1 MDAEVEKEMRE
12 KHVKEYNDQASIY
25 YASAR
30 LWDDG
35 VVLPQDTRQML
46 GLSLLVSL
54 NKPVEDCK
62 GFGVFRM

>member
-1 MDAEVEKEMRE
+1 MDADVEKEMRE

-35 VVLPQDTRQML
+35 VILPQDTR
-46 GLSLLVSL
+46 
-54 NKPVEDCK
+54 
-62 GFGVFRM
+62 